1 MGDGFESLFTWI
13 SEVRFCMM
21 AQMSLVSFGVKE
33 VVSPLGVEDLVVSSM
48 AVVMCFLVL
57 VWECFFWLWLS
68 GIVNVRSRSFSE
80 VSLFH
85 MTAYG

>member
-33 VVSPLGVEDLVVSSM
+33 VVSPLGVEDFVVSSM
-48 AVVMCFLVL
+48 AAAMWFQLLCG
-57 VWECFFWLWLS
+57 S
-68 GIVNVRSRSFSE
+68 ISF
-80 VSLFH
+80 
-85 MTAYG
+85 GCG

>member
-1 MGDGFESLFTWI
+1 MGEDIEDSVTWI

>member
-1 MGDGFESLFTWI
+1 MGEDIEDSVTWI

-48 AVVMCFLVL
+48 VVVMWF
-57 VWECFFWLWLS
+57 
-68 GIVNVRSRSFSE
+68 
-80 VSLFH
+80 
-85 MTAYG
+85 